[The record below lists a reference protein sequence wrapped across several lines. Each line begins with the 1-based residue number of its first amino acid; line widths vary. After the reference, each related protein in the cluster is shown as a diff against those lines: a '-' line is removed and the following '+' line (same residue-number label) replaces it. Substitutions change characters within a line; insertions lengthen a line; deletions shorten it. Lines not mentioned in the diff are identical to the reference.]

1 MVLLTCLTT
10 YRLARCN
17 KSLRNLSAFAVM
29 GLRCQIVILSGLI
42 LLRQGSWHRPLR
54 TQLPI
59 PFPISDKL
67 AGFRL
72 LSVWLVGC
80 HRQKK
85 EQRAIAS
92 GTRTIEF
99 TEVSPARQCY
109 QLPVATGFPPI
120 VSDGYLLLFSTL
132 PRHPLLQSL
141 HVSARLCSPHLQWR
155 WSSPTDP
162 LYS

>member
-85 EQRAIAS
+85 NSERSQAALEPLS
-92 GTRTIEF
+92 SLKYHQQDSAT
-99 TEVSPARQCY
+99 SY
-109 QLPVATGFPPI
+109 Q
-120 VSDGYLLLFSTL
+120 
-132 PRHPLLQSL
+132 
-141 HVSARLCSPHLQWR
+141 
-155 WSSPTDP
+155 
-162 LYS
+162 